1 MVRLGA
7 NRAIFILGKYYAKL
21 DDCEIYPIALS
32 KRILVTWFHV
42 FLISF
47 HVQHWILDPRKTA
60 KWIIKN
66 KGWQPEWKT
75 EALDKVQRRWNES
88 YKPTAQVTT
97 PSPASARPSESQST
111 NVRTTC
117 LSILGIVVLIGSPM
131 TTIALPQQP
140 SYKHCGRRLFWW
152 RGRRRIRTFPSCPKA
167 CLTDRLS

>member
-1 MVRLGA
+1 MIPR
-7 NRAIFILGKYYAKL
+7 IFDI
-21 DDCEIYPIALS
+21 
-32 KRILVTWFHV
+32 
-42 FLISF
+42 ISRSA
-47 HVQHWILDPRKTA
+47 LDPRKTA
-60 KWIIKN
+60 KWIKKN

-97 PSPASARPSESQST
+97 PSPASARPSETQST

-140 SYKHCGRRLFWW
+140 SYKHCGRRLF
-152 RGRRRIRTFPSCPKA
+152 
-167 CLTDRLS
+167 